1 MTKRVVVE
9 AVGIKNIARAV
20 LLACCALTLSALMT
34 ESRARDIGALGGEG
48 GAPFRLA
55 CRPGDVMIGFN
66 MRSGSAL
73 DAIVPICI
81 GLNPQKTEWGSPAY
95 EASGYVGGN
104 GGNYQKIACKVGYV
118 VRHLHVYMDAN
129 KIVNHIRITCADLDS
144 NPGDW
149 HDVVPGQIGGQ
160 AIGDLRFN
168 CLDHE
173 WGTGIYGRSG
183 TLVDQLGLQCE
194 ILWPHC
200 EAYAT
205 KAVEQAEKG
214 IRDCGFSGP
223 QWNPVKSEH
232 FNWCAGLRGDQNL
245 PNSETATRDQ
255 ALLQCAAGSHSD
267 DPPPVQTCTVTNPTD
282 VHDVK
287 EGNKI
292 GVLQRDTEGVTLV
305 APCEDNNSWCHVKW
319 PAGQGWVYT
328 GPDYPSLTCP

>member
-1 MTKRVVVE
+1 MWKTVLKRLGAHTLMV
-9 AVGIKNIARAV
+9 AA
-20 LLACCALTLSALMT
+20 CALSLSALMT
-34 ESRARDIGALGGEG
+34 ESRARDIGALGGGG

-81 GLNPQKTEWGSPAY
+81 GLNPQKTDWGSPAY

-173 WGTGIYGRSG
+173 WEPEFTAGLAPLSTSSGCSARYFGRTAKPTRPRRSSRRKRANETVGSPVLSG
-183 TLVDQLGLQCE
+183 TRL
-194 ILWPHC
+194 
-200 EAYAT
+200 
-205 KAVEQAEKG
+205 
-214 IRDCGFSGP
+214 S
-223 QWNPVKSEH
+223 
-232 FNWCAGLRGDQNL
+232 
-245 PNSETATRDQ
+245 PNTS
-255 ALLQCAAGSHSD
+255 
-267 DPPPVQTCTVTNPTD
+267 
-282 VHDVK
+282 
-287 EGNKI
+287 I
-292 GVLQRDTEGVTLV
+292 GV
-305 APCEDNNSWCHVKW
+305 
-319 PAGQGWVYT
+319 
-328 GPDYPSLTCP
+328 PD